1 MNNKD
6 YIYNPKSFR
15 GSRYLNEKPISKGY
29 RFGWLLIG
37 FIVGCITMLVLF
49 EKAPNVIQKIT
60 NLMEHFYG

>member
-15 GSRYLNEKPISKGY
+15 GSRYRYLNEKPISKGY

-49 EKAPNVIQKIT
+49 EKAPNLIQQIANT
-60 NLMEHFYG
+60 FEF